1 MSFRNTTKPQDLGTD
16 RLKPGQGTPTLAPSV
31 EAEGPATDL
40 CTGRAPHDVARARI
54 LAWLAEGAREVTW
67 ALCSLPRERWAAS
80 PPVRLG
86 EWPAL
91 RHVQYVALR
100 ESQHVLP
107 LVRQA
112 LGESA
117 SEAPAL
123 STAELDRVDAAW
135 DAAAAVESAEAIIH
149 GLGTTRFDLLQRLE
163 AAPDAAWEQ
172 PLVLSAADTTG
183 ESTPVHLDWLLLS
196 AHQRELHH
204 LAAIWKLALNW
215 DRVSRTPAPGVP
227 LHPADRLEESH

>member
-1 MSFRNTTKPQDLGTD
+1 
-16 RLKPGQGTPTLAPSV
+16 
-31 EAEGPATDL
+31 
-40 CTGRAPHDVARARI
+40 
-54 LAWLAEGAREVTW
+54 LAEGAREVTW

-91 RHVQYVALR
+91 RHVRYVALR

-117 SEAPAL
+117 SEIPAL
-123 STAELDRVDAAW
+123 STAELDRADAAW
-135 DAAAAVESAEAIIH
+135 DAASAVESAEAIVH
-149 GLGTTRFDLLQRLE
+149 GLGATRFDLLQRLE
-163 AAPDAAWEQ
+163 SAPDAAWEQ
-172 PLVLSAADTTG
+172 PLDERAAEATG
-183 ESTPVHLDWLLLS
+183 ENMPLHLDWLLLS
-196 AHQRELHH
+196 AHQRELQH

-215 DRVSRTPAPGVP
+215 DRVPRTPAPGVP
-227 LHPADRLEESH
+227 LHPADRLEESD

>member
-1 MSFRNTTKPQDLGTD
+1 
-16 RLKPGQGTPTLAPSV
+16 
-31 EAEGPATDL
+31 
-40 CTGRAPHDVARARI
+40 
-54 LAWLAEGAREVTW
+54 LAEGAREVTW

-80 PPVRLG
+80 PPLG
-86 EWPAL
+86 PGDWPAL
-91 RHVQYVALR
+91 RHVQSVAAR

-117 SEAPAL
+117 SAAPAL

-135 DAAAAVESAEAIIH
+135 DAAAAVESAEAIVH
-149 GLGTTRFDLLQRLE
+149 GLGATRFDLLQRLE
-163 AAPDAAWEQ
+163 AAPDAAWQQ
-172 PLVLSAADTTG
+172 PLDPSAANATG
-183 ESTPVHLDWLLLS
+183 ESMPVYLDWLLLS
-196 AHQRELHH
+196 AHQHELQH

-215 DRVSRTPAPGVP
+215 DRVSRTPASGVP